1 MPTVCKKRWISWRI
15 RVSPNLRIVGVVCGL
30 LWAVIPMARADQ
42 DYLRSLNGR
51 IDNPGFEEDYEKK
64 PWAEVAAQLPPA
76 PQEKSMVEL
85 DLGPTARN
93 RFFVDAASLSV
104 GADRV
109 VRYVAIILSP
119 SGAKNVSFEGLRC
132 DTYERRY
139 YAFGRE
145 DGSWSKARG
154 NEWRRLR
161 TDTVNGYAQT
171 LAKEFFCPDGIAIQ
185 KAEEGVA
192 ALKAGGKK

>member
-1 MPTVCKKRWISWRI
+1 
-15 RVSPNLRIVGVVCGL
+15 
-30 LWAVIPMARADQ
+30 
-42 DYLRSLNGR
+42 
-51 IDNPGFEEDYEKK
+51 
-64 PWAEVAAQLPPA
+64 
-76 PQEKSMVEL
+76 MVEL

-93 RFFVDAASLSV
+93 RFFVDEASLSV

-171 LAKEFFCPDGIAIQ
+171 LAREFFCPDGIAIQ
-185 KAEEGVA
+185 KTEEGVA
-192 ALKAGGKK
+192 ALKAGGKR